1 MSNQTL
7 NKVANFIWF
16 QTVWFLA
23 IFTQYA
29 YSWLLVGL
37 LVGFFVFSARRG
49 PDLVLMV
56 AIMLLGGVI
65 DSVLTMVGIFAFSS
79 PGFGLPIPLW
89 LLALWAGFS
98 LTLPYSLNYLQGNP
112 VICAVLGAIFGPL
125 SYWAGARF
133 GAVSF
138 NYELSITLGLLA
150 VVWACVFPMC
160 MYIES
165 KTHSSM
171 SSTK

>member
-79 PGFGLPIPLW
+79 PALGYPYHYGC
-89 LLALWAGFS
+89 LLYGRVFRS
-98 LTLPYSLNYLQGNP
+98 LCH
-112 VICAVLGAIFGPL
+112 IA
-125 SYWAGARF
+125 
-133 GAVSF
+133 
-138 NYELSITLGLLA
+138 
-150 VVWACVFPMC
+150 
-160 MYIES
+160 
-165 KTHSSM
+165 
-171 SSTK
+171 

>member
-1 MSNQTL
+1 MNSQTL
-7 NKVANFIWF
+7 NKVVNFIWF
-16 QTVWFLA
+16 QTIWFLA

-37 LVGFFVFSARRG
+37 LAAFFVFSARRG

-56 AIMLLGGVI
+56 LVVLLGLVV
-65 DSVLTMVGIFAFSS
+65 DSLLTVAGIFVFSS

-98 LTLPYSLNYLQGNP
+98 LTLPYSLNYLQGHP
-112 VICAVLGAIFGPL
+112 VICALLGAIFGPL

-138 NYELSITLGLLA
+138 DQELSITLGLLA
-150 VVWACVFPMC
+150 VVWAGVFPLC
-160 MYIES
+160 MFIES
-165 KTHSSM
+165 KTHTSM